1 MSWNEHHS
9 KSEKVAIE
17 AASLG
22 HSGERGR
29 SFTLYLE
36 AAAEEMLAF
45 DSLDPSKVRTRGI
58 TAVSAVALCYKG
70 HDFIRAEQFAYRCLG
85 SGHLPSFAESELRNL
100 LQMIWTTSS
109 AEKAGIRF
117 VQGDVL
123 VSVKGGQVIHG
134 GAPLDLIVQK
144 VGGIQAVLFRT
155 VEMLLDRPFRRH
167 GQPAL
172 DVQSMFKPWLFQA
185 PAGSYQFAVRMQEPE
200 QIALWDENRP
210 KLEQVTTK
218 FFQVLKASADD
229 ADVELRAV
237 VPDDQYR
244 AAFINLAR
252 NLAPSGSSFDRLE
265 IRDASNPSEPL
276 VTLASE
282 TRSVLNKELRKLKPG
297 SEQSSDEPLRIP
309 GVLRAV
315 HLDKDWL
322 ELISSAE
329 PNWSIHVS
337 EAGDALDDVVGP
349 MVNRPVVVSVV
360 KRGDKY
366 IFRDI
371 ELAD

>member
-9 KSEKVAIE
+9 KSEKMAIE
-17 AASLG
+17 AASAG
-22 HSGERGR
+22 HSGEKDR
-29 SFTLYLE
+29 SFTLYVE

-45 DSLDPSKVRTRGI
+45 DSLDISKVRTRGI

-70 HDFIRAEQFAYRCLG
+70 QDFIQAEQFAYRCLG
-85 SGHLPSFAESELRNL
+85 AGDLPSFAESELRNL

-109 AEKAGIRF
+109 AAKAGIRF

-155 VEMLLDRPFRRH
+155 VEMLLDRPFRKH
-167 GQPAL
+167 GQPAI

-200 QIALWDENRP
+200 QMALWDENRP

-252 NLAPSGSSFDRLE
+252 NLAPSSSSFERLE
-265 IRDASNPSEPL
+265 VRDASNPGEPL

-282 TRSVLNKELRKLKPG
+282 TRTALNKELRKLKPAT
-297 SEQSSDEPLRIP
+297 EQSSDEPLTIP

-322 ELISSAE
+322 EVISSTE
-329 PNWSIHVS
+329 PHSTIHVV

-349 MVNRPVVVSVV
+349 MVNRPVVISVL
-360 KRGDKY
+360 KRGDRY

-371 ELAD
+371 ELAE